1 MLLDENEERSI
12 LVTQPRRVAATSLA
26 RRVAQQ
32 RGVTLGTEVGFKIG
46 GLVVAMEGV
55 RSLGQIHLVSHHPW
69 KLIGA
74 LLSNRGEM
82 LAFHPIGFIIKWDP
96 PILQGSKEWSFWGIS
111 L

>member
-46 GLVVAMEGV
+46 GLVVATSAVEGV
-55 RSLGQIHLVSHHPW
+55 RFWVLYVPSKSILVNHHP
-69 KLIGA
+69 
-74 LLSNRGEM
+74 
-82 LAFHPIGFIIKWDP
+82 
-96 PILQGSKEWSFWGIS
+96 
-111 L
+111 